1 MRRLLTAAVLIPL
14 FWVLVKWAPPW
25 AFYAVSAVAIA
36 RAAWECYG
44 LLEGAGSRP
53 HKLVGLAAC
62 LAVLASF
69 IRIGPAFP
77 AIAVV
82 LVVAVV
88 ALTASLWR
96 RDDPSAV
103 LRDSMAT
110 LFPVVFIGVAL
121 SYAVKLRAFP
131 GELGEDLVLLLVVC
145 AAGADTGA
153 YYVGSA
159 IGRHPL
165 APRVSPKKTWEGVAG
180 GVLGSVVGA
189 LVAHLWFF
197 TALSLTAALVAA
209 LLIAAAAVLGDL
221 AESVVKRAAGA
232 KDASNLLPGHGGLL
246 DRADSLLFSG
256 PVLYY
261 YYLLVLASGPGPAG
275 M

>member
-1 MRRLLTAAVLIPL
+1 M
-14 FWVLVKWAPPW
+14 
-25 AFYAVSAVAIA
+25 
-36 RAAWECYG
+36 
-44 LLEGAGSRP
+44 
-53 HKLVGLAAC
+53 LVGVAAC

-69 IRIGPAFP
+69 MPIGPAFP
-77 AIAVV
+77 AIAVLLAV
-82 LVVAVV
+82 TVV

-96 RDDPSAV
+96 RDDPAAV
-103 LRDSMAT
+103 LRDTMAT

-131 GELGEDLVLLLVVC
+131 GELGEDLVLLLMVCVV
-145 AAGADTGA
+145 GADTGA
-153 YYVGSA
+153 FYVGSA

-165 APRVSPKKTWEGVAG
+165 APRVSPNKTWEGVVG
-180 GVLGSVVGA
+180 GVLGSVAGA

-197 TALSLTAALVAA
+197 TSLSLTAAVVAG

-261 YYLLVLASGPGPAG
+261 YYLLALAGGSGAAG